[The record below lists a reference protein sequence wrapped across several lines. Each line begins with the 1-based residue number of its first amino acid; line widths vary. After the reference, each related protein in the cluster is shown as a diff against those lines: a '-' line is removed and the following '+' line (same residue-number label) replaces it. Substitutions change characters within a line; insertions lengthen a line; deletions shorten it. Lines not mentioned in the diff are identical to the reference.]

1 MRLLNRRRVEVPSA
15 SRDVDVTLA
24 LSFFLPVALFPFVFA
39 VLISFQR
46 SNIAGFQWSFDLD
59 AWRSV
64 FATGRFDVVLRTLRI
79 GAIVSAVATILA
91 VPASYY
97 LCRAR
102 PTVRSITLALLIAPF
117 FVDLTSRMFSL
128 RIALSRQG
136 IFEELLSLFGV
147 PVGSTAAWLFGEP
160 GVFIGLLAGYACA
173 AIFPIFLS
181 MSLIHPNLLDAG
193 RSLGCG
199 EWRLVRRVVLPLSLP
214 GVGCGFLLCLL
225 YCVGDF
231 VIPTTVSGDA
241 VTLLGSSMQSAITAS
256 RYPVVGALTVI
267 LFGWML
273 GLLALG
279 LLLLAIVRKHRQ
291 SLGHA

>member
-1 MRLLNRRRVEVPSA
+1 LRLLSRNRAQPA
-15 SRDVDVTLA
+15 SEWRGLDTKLA
-24 LSFFLPVALFPFVFA
+24 LSFLLPVAAFPFIFA
-39 VLISFQR
+39 ILISFQR

-59 AWRSV
+59 SWRSI
-64 FATGRFDVVLRTLRI
+64 FETGRFGVVLRTLRI
-79 GAIVSAVATILA
+79 GATVALIATAIA

-102 PTVRSITLALLIAPF
+102 PIARSITLALLIAPF
-117 FVDLTSRMFSL
+117 FVDLTSRMFAL
-128 RIALSRQG
+128 RIALSRRG
-136 IFEELLSLFGV
+136 IVDELLTHFGA
-147 PVGSTAAWLFGEP
+147 PAGSTTTWLFAEP
-160 GVFIGLLAGYACA
+160 GVFLGLLAGYACA
-173 AIFPIFLS
+173 SIFPIYLS

-193 RSLGCG
+193 RSLGCS
-199 EWRLVRRVVLPLSLP
+199 EWRLVCRVILPLSLP

-231 VIPTTVSGDA
+231 VIPSTVSGSA
-241 VTLLGSSMQSAITAS
+241 VTLLGSSIQSAIMAS

-279 LLLLAIVRKHRQ
+279 LLLITLRRKHWP
-291 SLGHA
+291 SLGRH

>member
-1 MRLLNRRRVEVPSA
+1 MRSLGRKRVQVPSG
-15 SRDVDVTLA
+15 SRSIDVILA
-24 LSFFLPVALFPFVFA
+24 LSFFLPVAAFPFIFA
-39 VLISFQR
+39 ILISFQR
-46 SNIAGFQWSFDLD
+46 SNIAGFQWSFDLNS
-59 AWRSV
+59 WRSV

-79 GAIVSAVATILA
+79 GAIVAVIATVIA

-136 IFEELLSLFGV
+136 ILEELLVRFGV
-147 PVGSTAAWLFGEP
+147 PVGSTTSWLFGEP
-160 GVFIGLLAGYACA
+160 GVFIGMLAAYACA
-173 AIFPIFLS
+173 SVFPIYLS
-181 MSLIHPNLLDAG
+181 MSLIHPNLFDAG

-199 EWRLVRRVVLPLSLP
+199 EWRLVCRVILPLSLP

-231 VIPTTVSGDA
+231 VIPSTVSGDA
-241 VTLLGSSMQSAITAS
+241 VTLLGSSIQSAITAS
-256 RYPVVGALTVI
+256 RYPVVGALSVI
-267 LFGWML
+267 LFGWVL
-273 GLLALG
+273 GLLGLG
-279 LLLLAIVRKHRQ
+279 LLLLAIFRKYRQ
-291 SLGHA
+291 TLGRV